1 MSLKGGLRRSFLV
14 SGRGE
19 FPGTPISPRKKELRM
34 DRSRKRILQGLKIAI
49 EAELTGHEFYKNAAK
64 GTKDPKGKQTFSKMA
79 QEEMGHFHYLR
90 HQYRSVLETGGY
102 DLSKKLEKRSGR
114 RALGPIFSR
123 EIKSR
128 IKSSH
133 FEVSALSIGMKL
145 EQDAMRFYRSCAEK
159 APSADVKVFYN
170 ELADWEE
177 GHYQAFKN
185 QLEMLKEE
193 YFQANNFI
201 PM

>member
-1 MSLKGGLRRSFLV
+1 LLSDAERFH
-14 SGRGE
+14 
-19 FPGTPISPRKKELRM
+19 GTSISPRKKELRM
-34 DRSRKRILQGLKIAI
+34 DRSNKRILQGLKIAI

-64 GTKDPKGKQTFSKMA
+64 STKDPKGRETFSKMA
-79 QEEMGHFHYLR
+79 QEEMGHFNYLR

-102 DLSKKLEKRSGR
+102 DLSKKLEKRSSR
-114 RALGPIFSR
+114 HALGPIFSK

-145 EQDAMRFYRSCAEK
+145 EQDAMKFYRSCAEK
-159 APSADVKVFYN
+159 AQSADVKVFYN

-177 GHYQAFKN
+177 SHYQAFKN
-185 QLEMLKEE
+185 QLQMLKEE